1 MGVSERLKQQAV
13 TLELERSRVRAIGR
27 RGLIQTGAAFSA
39 GCIFGIPLEVAAQ
52 AAKGGV
58 LVIGSTQAP
67 RHLNSAVQSGIA
79 TMLPA
84 AQLFAS
90 PIRMNKDWKPQPY
103 LAESWTLSP
112 DNRSVTLVLRKDAVF
127 HDGKP
132 ITAED
137 IKFSIETIRDNHPFK
152 TMYGPVN
159 AVTIS
164 NPQTAVIRLSEPHPA
179 VLLALSTSLTP
190 IIPKHI
196 FGDGTDVKIH
206 PRNASP
212 VGSGPFRLVEFK
224 PGEHIVMERFDRFFL
239 KGYPRLDRIIVRL
252 FKDSSSLL
260 LAFERGE
267 VDMQS
272 VTDPRELTR
281 IRKTPGVQVVKGAA
295 PAIGPLVWLAFNTKN
310 PKLADKRV
318 RQAINFAIDKKYIL
332 ETILGGINNRATGP
346 LAGGSPFYNS
356 EVEKY
361 ELNLTK
367 ATQLL
372 NEAGLKPNANGVRL
386 TLDLDAPPGNADQ
399 KTIQEYLKP
408 SLAKIGVELNIRQS
422 PDFPSWARRVASLQF
437 EMTLDAVWNW
447 GDPVIG
453 VHRTWL
459 SSNIKPGVIWSNT
472 QSYSNPKVD
481 EWLAAAGQEMNLAK
495 RKELYKQVQK
505 TVVDDCPVVFLYE
518 QTFYEAYSSKV
529 VNAPSGIWGQIDGI
543 TEMTVKA

>member
-1 MGVSERLKQQAV
+1 MSTIDRRHLLQA
-13 TLELERSRVRAIGR
+13 
-27 RGLIQTGAAFSA
+27 GAALTA
-39 GCIFGIPLEVAAQ
+39 GSIFGIPLEVAAQ

-58 LVIGSTQAP
+58 LVIGSTQTP

-79 TMLPA
+79 TMMPA

-90 PIRMNKDWKPQPY
+90 LIRMDKNWKPQPY

-112 DNRSVTLVLRKDAVF
+112 DNRSVSLVLRKDAVF

-137 IKFSIETIRDNHPFK
+137 VKFSIETIRDNHPFK

-164 NPQTAVIRLSEPHPA
+164 DARTAVIRLSEPHPA

-206 PRNASP
+206 PRNGNP
-212 VGSGPFRLVEFK
+212 VGSGPFKLIEFK
-224 PGEHIVMERFDRFFL
+224 PGEHIIMERFDRFFVKDQPKL
-239 KGYPRLDRIIVRL
+239 ERFIVRL
-252 FKDSSSLL
+252 FKDSSSML

-267 VDMQS
+267 IDAQS
-272 VTDPRELTR
+272 VSDPRELDR
-281 IRKTPGVQVVKGAA
+281 VRKTPGVFVVKGAA
-295 PAIGPLVWLAFNTKN
+295 PAIGPLIWLAFNTKN

-318 RQAINFAIDKKYIL
+318 RQAINFAVDKQYIL
-332 ETILGGINNRATGP
+332 NTILGGINSRATGP
-346 LAGGSPFYNS
+346 LAAGSPYYTND
-356 EVEKY
+356 VEKY
-361 ELNLTK
+361 ELNLAK
-367 ATQLL
+367 AAKLL
-372 NEAGLKPNANGVRL
+372 DEAGLKPGANGVRL
-386 TLDLDAPPGNADQ
+386 TLDLDAIPGNSDA
-399 KTIQEYLKP
+399 KNGQEYLKP
-408 SLAKIGVELNIRQS
+408 SLAKVGIEVNLRLS
-422 PDFPSWARRVASLQF
+422 PDFPSWARRVSSLQF
-437 EMTLDAVWNW
+437 EMSLDSVWNW

-472 QSYSNPKVD
+472 QSYTNPKVD

-505 TVVDDCPVVFLYE
+505 TVVDDCPVAFLYE
-518 QTFYEAYSSKV
+518 QTFYEAYGAKV
-529 VNAPSGIWGQIDGI
+529 VNPPGGIWGQTDGI
-543 TEMTVKA
+543 TETTMKA

>member
-1 MGVSERLKQQAV
+1 MSTIDRRRLLQAG
-13 TLELERSRVRAIGR
+13 TAL
-27 RGLIQTGAAFSA
+27 TA
-39 GCIFGIPLEVAAQ
+39 GSIFGIPLEVAAQ

-58 LVIGSTQAP
+58 LVVGSTQAP
-67 RHLNSAVQSGIA
+67 RHLNSAVQSGVA
-79 TMLPA
+79 TMMPA

-90 PIRMNKDWKPQPY
+90 PIRLDKNWKPQPY

-112 DNRSVTLVLRKDAVF
+112 DNRSITLVLRKNAVF

-137 IKFSIETIRDNHPFK
+137 VKFSIETIRDNHPFK

-159 AVTIS
+159 AVTINDS
-164 NPQTAVIRLSEPHPA
+164 QTAVIRLAEPHPA

-206 PRNASP
+206 PRNATP
-212 VGSGPFRLVEFK
+212 VGSGAFKLVEFK
-224 PGEHIVMERFDRFFL
+224 PGEHIIMDRFDRFFL
-239 KGYPRLDRIIVRL
+239 KDEPKLERIIVRL
-252 FKDSSSLL
+252 FKDPTSLL

-267 VDMQS
+267 VDVHQAL
-272 VTDPRELTR
+272 TDPREIER
-281 IRKTPGVQVVKGAA
+281 VRKIPSAQVYKAA
-295 PAIGPLVWLAFNTKN
+295 PAIGPLTWLAFNTKS

-332 ETILGGINNRATGP
+332 EAMLGNMNARATGP
-346 LAGGSPFYNS
+346 IAMGSPYYS
-356 EVEKY
+356 ADVEKY
-361 ELNLTK
+361 DFNLGQATK
-367 ATQLL
+367 LL
-372 NEAGLKPNANGVRL
+372 DDAGLKPGANGVRM
-386 TLDLDAPPGNADQ
+386 TLDIDAIPGSSDFKA
-399 KTIQEYLKP
+399 IQEYMKP
-408 SLAKIGVELNIRQS
+408 ALAKIGIEANVRLS
-422 PDFPSWARRVASLQF
+422 PDFPTWARRVSSLQF
-437 EMTLDAVWNW
+437 EATLDSVYNW

-495 RKELYKQVQK
+495 RKELYKQMQK
-505 TVVDDCPVVFLYE
+505 AVVDDCPVAFLYE
-518 QTFYEAYSSKV
+518 QAFYEAYLGKV
-529 VNAPSGIWGQIDGI
+529 QNPPKGIWGLMDAVNESTIK
-543 TEMTVKA
+543 T

>member
-1 MGVSERLKQQAV
+1 M
-13 TLELERSRVRAIGR
+13 TTIDR
-27 RGLIQTGAAFSA
+27 RRLIQAGAAFSA
-39 GCIFGIPLEVAAQ
+39 GGIFGIPLEVAAQ

-58 LVIGSTQAP
+58 LVIGSTQTP

-79 TMLPA
+79 TMMPA

-90 PIRMNKDWKPQPY
+90 PIRMDKNWKPQPY
-103 LAESWTLSP
+103 LAESWALSA

-127 HDGKP
+127 HDGRP
-132 ITAED
+132 VTAED
-137 IKFSIETIRDNHPFK
+137 VKFSIETIRDNHPFK

-179 VLLALSTSLTP
+179 VLLAMSTSLTP

-206 PRNASP
+206 PRNANP

-239 KGYPRLDRIIVRL
+239 KDQPRLERIIVRL
-252 FKDSSSLL
+252 FKDSGSLL

-267 VDMQS
+267 VDVHQG
-272 VTDPRELTR
+272 VTDPRELAR
-281 IRKTPGVQVVKGAA
+281 ARKTPGVTVVKGAA
-295 PAIGPLVWLAFNTKN
+295 PAIGPIIWLAFNTKS
-310 PKLADKRV
+310 PKLADQRV
-318 RQAINFAIDKKYIL
+318 RQAINFAVDKKFIL
-332 ETILGGINNRATGP
+332 DTILGGINGRATGP
-346 LAGGSPFYNS
+346 LAGASPYYTGD
-356 EVEKY
+356 VEKY
-361 ELNLTK
+361 ELNLARATK
-367 ATQLL
+367 LL
-372 NEAGLKPNANGVRL
+372 DDAGLKPGANGVRL
-386 TLDLDAPPGNADQ
+386 TLDVDAIPGNADF

-408 SLAKIGVELNIRQS
+408 SLAKVGIEVNIRQS
-422 PDFPSWARRVASLQF
+422 PDFPTWARRVSSLQF
-437 EMTLDAVWNW
+437 EMTLDSVWNW

-472 QSYSNPKVD
+472 QSYANPKVD

-495 RKELYKQVQK
+495 RKELYRQVQK
-505 TVVDDCPVVFLYE
+505 TVVDDCPVAFLYE
-518 QTFYEAYSSKV
+518 LTFYEAYSAKV
-529 VNAPSGIWGQIDGI
+529 ANAPAGIWGQIDGI
-543 TEMTVKA
+543 TDTTVKA

>member
-1 MGVSERLKQQAV
+1 MSTIDRRHLLQA
-13 TLELERSRVRAIGR
+13 
-27 RGLIQTGAAFSA
+27 GAALTA
-39 GCIFGIPLEVAAQ
+39 GSIFGIPLEVAAQ

-58 LVIGSTQAP
+58 LVVGSTQAP
-67 RHLNSAVQSGIA
+67 RHLNSAVQSGVA
-79 TMLPA
+79 TMMPA

-90 PIRMNKDWKPQPY
+90 PIRLDKNWKPQPY

-112 DNRSVTLVLRKDAVF
+112 DNRSITLVLRKNAVF

-137 IKFSIETIRDNHPFK
+137 VKFSIETIRDNHPFK

-159 AVTIS
+159 AVTI
-164 NPQTAVIRLSEPHPA
+164 NDAQTAVIRLAEPHPA

-206 PRNASP
+206 PRNANP
-212 VGSGPFRLVEFK
+212 VGSGAFKLVEFK
-224 PGEHIVMERFDRFFL
+224 PGEHIIMDRFDRFFMKDEPKL
-239 KGYPRLDRIIVRL
+239 ERIIVRL
-252 FKDSSSLL
+252 FKDPTSLL

-267 VDMQS
+267 VDVHQAL
-272 VTDPRELTR
+272 TDPREIER
-281 IRKTPGVQVVKGAA
+281 VRKIPSAQVFKAA
-295 PAIGPLVWLAFNTKN
+295 PAIGPLTWLAFNTKS

-332 ETILGGINNRATGP
+332 EAMLGNMNARATGP
-346 LAGGSPFYNS
+346 IAMGSPYYS
-356 EVEKY
+356 ADVEKY
-361 ELNLTK
+361 DFNLGQATK
-367 ATQLL
+367 LL
-372 NEAGLKPNANGVRL
+372 DDAGLKPGANGVRM
-386 TLDLDAPPGNADQ
+386 TLDIDAIPGSTDFKA
-399 KTIQEYLKP
+399 IQEYMKP
-408 SLAKIGVELNIRQS
+408 ALAKIGIEANVRLS
-422 PDFPSWARRVASLQF
+422 PDFPTWARRVSSLQF
-437 EMTLDAVWNW
+437 EATLDSVYNW

-495 RKELYKQVQK
+495 RKELYKQMQK
-505 TVVDDCPVVFLYE
+505 AVVDDCPVAFLYE
-518 QTFYEAYSSKV
+518 QAFYEAYLSKV
-529 VNAPSGIWGQIDGI
+529 QNPPKGIWGLMDAVNESTI
-543 TEMTVKA
+543 KA

>member
-1 MGVSERLKQQAV
+1 MSTIDRRHLLQA
-13 TLELERSRVRAIGR
+13 
-27 RGLIQTGAAFSA
+27 GAALTA
-39 GCIFGIPLEVAAQ
+39 GSIFGIPLDVAAQ

-58 LVIGSTQAP
+58 LVVGSTQAP
-67 RHLNSAVQSGIA
+67 RHHNSAVKSGVA
-79 TMLPA
+79 TMMPA

-90 PIRMNKDWKPQPY
+90 PIRMDKNWKPQPY

-112 DNRSVTLVLRKDAVF
+112 DNRSITLVLRKNAVF

-137 IKFSIETIRDNHPFK
+137 VKFSIETIRDNHPFK

-164 NPQTAVIRLSEPHPA
+164 DARTAVIRLSEPHPA

-206 PRNASP
+206 PRNGNP
-212 VGSGPFRLVEFK
+212 VGSGPFKLIEFK
-224 PGEHIVMERFDRFFL
+224 PGEHIIMERFDRFFVKDQPKL
-239 KGYPRLDRIIVRL
+239 ERFIVRL
-252 FKDSSSLL
+252 FKDSSSML

-267 VDMQS
+267 IDAQS
-272 VTDPRELTR
+272 VSDPRELDR
-281 IRKTPGVQVVKGAA
+281 VRKTPGVFVVKGAA
-295 PAIGPLVWLAFNTKN
+295 PAIGPLIWLAFNTKN

-318 RQAINFAIDKKYIL
+318 RQAINFAVDKQYIL
-332 ETILGGINNRATGP
+332 NTILGGINSRATGP
-346 LAGGSPFYNS
+346 LAAGSPYYTND
-356 EVEKY
+356 VEKY
-361 ELNLTK
+361 ELNLAK
-367 ATQLL
+367 AAKLL
-372 NEAGLKPNANGVRL
+372 DEAGLKPGANGVRL
-386 TLDLDAPPGNADQ
+386 TLDLDAIPGNSDA
-399 KTIQEYLKP
+399 KNVQEYLKP
-408 SLAKIGVELNIRQS
+408 SLAKVGIEVNLRLS
-422 PDFPSWARRVASLQF
+422 PDFPSWARRVSSLQF
-437 EMTLDAVWNW
+437 EMSLDSVWNW

-472 QSYSNPKVD
+472 QSYTNPKVD

-505 TVVDDCPVVFLYE
+505 TVVDDCPVAFLYE
-518 QTFYEAYSSKV
+518 QTFYEAYGAKV
-529 VNAPSGIWGQIDGI
+529 VNPPGGIWGQTDGI
-543 TEMTVKA
+543 TETTMKA

>member
-1 MGVSERLKQQAV
+1 MSTIDRRHLLQA
-13 TLELERSRVRAIGR
+13 
-27 RGLIQTGAAFSA
+27 GAALTA
-39 GCIFGIPLEVAAQ
+39 GSIFGIPLEVAAQ

-58 LVIGSTQAP
+58 LVIGSTQTP

-79 TMLPA
+79 TMMPA

-90 PIRMNKDWKPQPY
+90 LIRMDKNWKPQPY

-112 DNRSVTLVLRKDAVF
+112 DNRSVSLVLRKDAVF

-137 IKFSIETIRDNHPFK
+137 VKFSIETIRDNHPFK

-164 NPQTAVIRLSEPHPA
+164 DARTAVIRLSEPHPA

-206 PRNASP
+206 PRNSNP
-212 VGSGPFRLVEFK
+212 VGSGPFKLIEFK
-224 PGEHIVMERFDRFFL
+224 PGEHIIMERFDRFFVKDQPKL
-239 KGYPRLDRIIVRL
+239 ERFIVRL
-252 FKDSSSLL
+252 FKDSSSML

-267 VDMQS
+267 IDAQS
-272 VTDPRELTR
+272 VSDPRELDR
-281 IRKTPGVQVVKGAA
+281 VRKTPGVFVVKGAA
-295 PAIGPLVWLAFNTKN
+295 PAIGPLIWLAFNTKN

-318 RQAINFAIDKKYIL
+318 RQAINFAVDKQYIL
-332 ETILGGINNRATGP
+332 NTILGGINSRATGP
-346 LAGGSPFYNS
+346 LAAGSPYYTND
-356 EVEKY
+356 VEKY
-361 ELNLTK
+361 ELNLAK
-367 ATQLL
+367 AAKLL
-372 NEAGLKPNANGVRL
+372 DEAGLKPGANGVRL
-386 TLDLDAPPGNADQ
+386 TLDLDAIPGNSDA
-399 KTIQEYLKP
+399 KNVQEYLKP
-408 SLAKIGVELNIRQS
+408 SLAKVGIEVNLRLS
-422 PDFPSWARRVASLQF
+422 PDFPSWARRVSSLQF
-437 EMTLDAVWNW
+437 EMSLDSVWNW

-472 QSYSNPKVD
+472 QSYTNPKVD

-505 TVVDDCPVVFLYE
+505 TVVDDCPVAFLYE
-518 QTFYEAYSSKV
+518 QTFYEAYGAKV
-529 VNAPSGIWGQIDGI
+529 VNPPGGIWGQTDGI
-543 TEMTVKA
+543 TETTMKA

>member
-1 MGVSERLKQQAV
+1 MSTIDRRHLLQA
-13 TLELERSRVRAIGR
+13 
-27 RGLIQTGAAFSA
+27 GAALTA
-39 GCIFGIPLEVAAQ
+39 GSMFGIPLDVAAQ

-58 LVIGSTQAP
+58 LVVGSTQAP
-67 RHLNSAVQSGIA
+67 RHLNSAVQSGVA
-79 TMLPA
+79 TMMPA

-90 PIRMNKDWKPQPY
+90 PIRMDKNWKPQPY

-112 DNRSVTLVLRKDAVF
+112 DNRSITLVLRKNAVF

-137 IKFSIETIRDNHPFK
+137 VKFSIETIRDNHPFK

-159 AVTIS
+159 AVTI
-164 NPQTAVIRLSEPHPA
+164 NDPQTAVIRLAEPHPA

-206 PRNASP
+206 PRNATP
-212 VGSGPFRLVEFK
+212 VGSGAFKLVEFK
-224 PGEHIVMERFDRFFL
+224 PGEHIIMDRFDRFFMKDEPKL
-239 KGYPRLDRIIVRL
+239 ERIIVRL
-252 FKDSSSLL
+252 FKDPTSLL

-267 VDMQS
+267 VDVHQAL
-272 VTDPRELTR
+272 TDPREIER
-281 IRKTPGVQVVKGAA
+281 ARKIPAAQVYKAA
-295 PAIGPLVWLAFNTKN
+295 PAIGPLTWLAFNTKS

-332 ETILGGINNRATGP
+332 EAMLGNMNARATGP
-346 LAGGSPFYNS
+346 IALGSPYYS
-356 EVEKY
+356 ADVEKY
-361 ELNLTK
+361 DFNLGRATK
-367 ATQLL
+367 LL
-372 NEAGLKPNANGVRL
+372 DDAGLKPGANGVRM
-386 TLDLDAPPGNADQ
+386 TLDIDAIPGSADF
-399 KTIQEYLKP
+399 KAIQEYRKP
-408 SLAKIGVELNIRQS
+408 ALAKIGIEANVRLS
-422 PDFPSWARRVASLQF
+422 PDFPTWARRVSSLQF
-437 EMTLDAVWNW
+437 EATLDSVYNW

-495 RKELYKQVQK
+495 RKELYKQMQK
-505 TVVDDCPVVFLYE
+505 AVVDDCPVAFLYE
-518 QTFYEAYSSKV
+518 QAFYEAYLGKV
-529 VNAPSGIWGQIDGI
+529 QNPPKGIWGLMDAVNESTI
-543 TEMTVKA
+543 KA

>member
-1 MGVSERLKQQAV
+1 MSTIDRRHLLQA
-13 TLELERSRVRAIGR
+13 
-27 RGLIQTGAAFSA
+27 GAALTA
-39 GCIFGIPLEVAAQ
+39 GSIFGIPLDVAAQ

-58 LVIGSTQAP
+58 LVVGSTQAP
-67 RHLNSAVQSGIA
+67 RHLNSAVQSGVA
-79 TMLPA
+79 TMMPA

-90 PIRMNKDWKPQPY
+90 PIRMDKNWKPQPY

-112 DNRSVTLVLRKDAVF
+112 DNRSITLVLRKNAVF

-137 IKFSIETIRDNHPFK
+137 VKFSIETIRDNHPFK

-159 AVTIS
+159 AVTI
-164 NPQTAVIRLSEPHPA
+164 NDPQTAVIRLAEPHPA

-206 PRNASP
+206 PRNATP
-212 VGSGPFRLVEFK
+212 VGSGAFKLVEFK
-224 PGEHIVMERFDRFFL
+224 PGEHIIMDRFDRFFMKDEPKL
-239 KGYPRLDRIIVRL
+239 ERIIVRL
-252 FKDSSSLL
+252 FKDPTSLL

-267 VDMQS
+267 VDVHQAL
-272 VTDPRELTR
+272 TDPREIER
-281 IRKTPGVQVVKGAA
+281 ARKIPAAQVYKAA
-295 PAIGPLVWLAFNTKN
+295 PAIGPLTWLAFNTKS

-332 ETILGGINNRATGP
+332 EAMLGNMNARATGP
-346 LAGGSPFYNS
+346 IAMGSPYYS
-356 EVEKY
+356 ADVEKY
-361 ELNLTK
+361 EFNLGRAAK
-367 ATQLL
+367 LL
-372 NEAGLKPNANGVRL
+372 DDAGLKPGANGVRM
-386 TLDLDAPPGNADQ
+386 TLDIDAIPGSADF
-399 KTIQEYLKP
+399 KAIQEYMKP
-408 SLAKIGVELNIRQS
+408 ALAKIGIEANVRLS
-422 PDFPSWARRVASLQF
+422 PDFPTWARRVSSLQF
-437 EMTLDAVWNW
+437 EATLDSVYNW

-495 RKELYKQVQK
+495 RKELYKQMQK
-505 TVVDDCPVVFLYE
+505 AVVDDCPVAFLYE
-518 QTFYEAYSSKV
+518 QAFYEAYLGKV
-529 VNAPSGIWGQIDGI
+529 QNPPKGIWGLMDAVNESTI
-543 TEMTVKA
+543 KA

>member
-1 MGVSERLKQQAV
+1 MSTIDRRHLLQA
-13 TLELERSRVRAIGR
+13 
-27 RGLIQTGAAFSA
+27 GAALTA
-39 GCIFGIPLEVAAQ
+39 GSIFGIPLDVAAQ

-58 LVIGSTQAP
+58 LVVGSTQAP
-67 RHLNSAVQSGIA
+67 RHLNSAVQSGTA
-79 TMLPA
+79 TMMPA

-90 PIRMNKDWKPQPY
+90 PIRMDKNWKPQPY

-112 DNRSVTLVLRKDAVF
+112 DNRSITLVLRKNAVF

-137 IKFSIETIRDNHPFK
+137 VKFSIETIRDNHPFK

-159 AVTIS
+159 AVTI
-164 NPQTAVIRLSEPHPA
+164 NDPQTAVIRLAEPHPA

-206 PRNASP
+206 PRNATP
-212 VGSGPFRLVEFK
+212 VGSGAFKLVEFK
-224 PGEHIVMERFDRFFL
+224 PGEHIIMDRFDRFFMKDEPKL
-239 KGYPRLDRIIVRL
+239 ERIIVRL
-252 FKDSSSLL
+252 FKDPTSLL

-267 VDMQS
+267 VDVHQAL
-272 VTDPRELTR
+272 TDPREIER
-281 IRKTPGVQVVKGAA
+281 VRKIPSAQVYKAA
-295 PAIGPLVWLAFNTKN
+295 PAIGPLTWLAFNTKS

-332 ETILGGINNRATGP
+332 EAMLGNMNARATGP
-346 LAGGSPFYNS
+346 IAMGSPYYS
-356 EVEKY
+356 ADVEKY
-361 ELNLTK
+361 DFNLGQATK
-367 ATQLL
+367 LL
-372 NEAGLKPNANGVRL
+372 DDAGLKPGANGVRM
-386 TLDLDAPPGNADQ
+386 TLDIDAIPGSADF
-399 KTIQEYLKP
+399 KAIQEYMKP
-408 SLAKIGVELNIRQS
+408 ALAKIGIEANVRLS
-422 PDFPSWARRVASLQF
+422 PDFPTWARRVSSLQF
-437 EMTLDAVWNW
+437 EATLDSVYNW

-495 RKELYKQVQK
+495 RKELYKQMQK
-505 TVVDDCPVVFLYE
+505 AVVDDCPVAFLYE
-518 QTFYEAYSSKV
+518 QAFYEAYLGKV
-529 VNAPSGIWGQIDGI
+529 QNPPKGIWGLMDAVNESTI
-543 TEMTVKA
+543 KA

>member
-1 MGVSERLKQQAV
+1 MSTIDRRHLLQA
-13 TLELERSRVRAIGR
+13 
-27 RGLIQTGAAFSA
+27 GAALTA
-39 GCIFGIPLEVAAQ
+39 GSIFGIPLEVAAQ

-58 LVIGSTQAP
+58 LVIGSTQTP

-79 TMLPA
+79 TMMPA

-90 PIRMNKDWKPQPY
+90 LIRMDKNWKPQPY

-112 DNRSVTLVLRKDAVF
+112 DNRSVSLVLRKDAVF

-137 IKFSIETIRDNHPFK
+137 VKFSIETIRDNHPFK

-164 NPQTAVIRLSEPHPA
+164 DARTAVIRLSEPHPA

-206 PRNASP
+206 PRNGNP
-212 VGSGPFRLVEFK
+212 VGSGPFQLIEFK
-224 PGEHIVMERFDRFFL
+224 PGEHISMERFDRFFVKDQPKL
-239 KGYPRLDRIIVRL
+239 ERFIVRL
-252 FKDSSSLL
+252 FKDSSSML

-267 VDMQS
+267 IDAQS
-272 VTDPRELTR
+272 VSDPRELDR
-281 IRKTPGVQVVKGAA
+281 VRKTPGVFVVKGAA
-295 PAIGPLVWLAFNTKN
+295 PAIGPLIWLAFNTKN

-318 RQAINFAIDKKYIL
+318 RQAINFAVDKQYIL
-332 ETILGGINNRATGP
+332 NTILGGINSRATGP
-346 LAGGSPFYNS
+346 LAAGSPYYTND
-356 EVEKY
+356 VEKY
-361 ELNLTK
+361 ELNLAK
-367 ATQLL
+367 AAKLL
-372 NEAGLKPNANGVRL
+372 DEAGLKPGANGVRL
-386 TLDLDAPPGNADQ
+386 TLDLDAIPGNSDA
-399 KTIQEYLKP
+399 KNVQEYLKP
-408 SLAKIGVELNIRQS
+408 SLAKVGIEVNLRLS
-422 PDFPSWARRVASLQF
+422 PDFPSWARRVSSLQF
-437 EMTLDAVWNW
+437 EMSLDSVWNW

-472 QSYSNPKVD
+472 QSYTNPKVD

-505 TVVDDCPVVFLYE
+505 TVVDDCPVAFLYE
-518 QTFYEAYSSKV
+518 QTFYEAYGAKV
-529 VNAPSGIWGQIDGI
+529 VNPPGGIWGQTDGI
-543 TEMTVKA
+543 TETTMKA